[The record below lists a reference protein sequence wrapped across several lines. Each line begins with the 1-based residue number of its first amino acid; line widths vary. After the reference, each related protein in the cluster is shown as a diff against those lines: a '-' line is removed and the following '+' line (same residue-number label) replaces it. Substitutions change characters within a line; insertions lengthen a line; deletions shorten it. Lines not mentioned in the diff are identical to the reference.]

1 MLPSMIVAAMVNP
14 EEKRLLLV
22 EDDARLASLVR
33 EYLRQHDFQ
42 VDIEARGDT
51 AVRRILDERPQVV
64 VLDLML
70 PGLNGIDVC
79 RAVRGSFAGPILM
92 LTASDDDID
101 QVVALEI
108 GADDYIVKPVEPRV
122 LLARIRALLRRVA
135 PADKAKPEEAG
146 AALVFGSLCIE
157 PSARRCTLGSES
169 IDLSAGEFDLL
180 LLLAS
185 QAGTLVTRKT
195 LVAHLRRIDYDGTD
209 RSIDIGISRLRR
221 KLGDSSEPPERI
233 KTVRGKGYLFVAD
246 AW

>member
-1 MLPSMIVAAMVNP
+1 MDNT
-14 EEKRLLLV
+14 ETKRLLLV

-33 EYLRQHDFQ
+33 EYLRQHGFH
-42 VDIEARGDT
+42 VDIEPRGDK
-51 AVRRILDERPQVV
+51 AVRRILYERPEVV

-79 RAVRGSFAGPILM
+79 RAVKDEFAGPILM

-122 LLARIRALLRRVA
+122 LLARIRALLRRA
-135 PADKAKPEEAG
+135 GQSGTAKPDAADG
-146 AALVFGSLCIE
+146 ALVFGRLRIE
-157 PSARRCTLGSES
+157 PSARRCSLGAEA

-185 QAGTLVTRKT
+185 QAGRLVTRKA
-195 LVAHLRRIDYDGTD
+195 LLANLRRIDYDGTD
-209 RSIDIGISRLRR
+209 RSIDVGISRLRR
-221 KLGDSSEPPERI
+221 KLGDSAEPPDRV

-246 AW
+246 AWG